1 MKHSQRG
8 EGEAWILGGIFILC
22 IVIAVGMVGCPQY
35 NVYSSR
41 LDGEAALA
49 KANSTKQV
57 LVTQAE
63 AEKEAAKS
71 QAEAIRIVGQASKD
85 FPEYR
90 QQQFIQAFGEAMQ
103 SDKIEKIIYVPTEA
117 NIPIVEA
124 RGPGGSK
131 LA

>member
-131 LA
+131 